1 MSIWNFMHPS
11 DDEKKVIEALKN
23 SSSKTMDVVGRGTL
37 VMDAKEVTR
46 SEKYKKLL
54 ANAEKILSK

>member
-1 MSIWNFMHPS
+1 MSIWNFIHPS

-37 VMDAKEVTR
+37 VMDAKEVTK
-46 SEKYKKLL
+46 SEKYKKVL

>member
-1 MSIWNFMHPS
+1 MSIWNFIHPT

-23 SSSKTMDVVGRGTL
+23 SNSKTMDVVGRGTL
-37 VMDAKEVTR
+37 VMDAKEVTN

-54 ANAEKILSK
+54 ANSGKILSK